1 MRDESIK
8 ERVPDQPKPEESL
21 DSREDITEFEPEK
34 AVNKNGGQD
43 TTEEKNL
50 CDKQSLSGNEK
61 EEVKKR
67 EEVKVKE
74 AGGEPRAEESFENVR
89 KDKHGLSENE
99 KEEVNKGKEAK
110 EEKTGGVSLCS
121 FFYLF
126 HVAEA
131 YLNAMQTY

>member
-8 ERVPDQPKPEESL
+8 ERVPDRPKREESL

-61 EEVKKR
+61 EEVKT
-67 EEVKVKE
+67 
-74 AGGEPRAEESFENVR
+74 GE
-89 KDKHGLSENE
+89 
-99 KEEVNKGKEAK
+99 EAK
-110 EEKTGGVSLCS
+110 EEKTGGVSLFSC
-121 FFYLF
+121 FYLF

-131 YLNAMQTY
+131 HLNAIQTS

>member
-1 MRDESIK
+1 MDEGGVPNPPRREGFRDS
-8 ERVPDQPKPEESL
+8 Q
-21 DSREDITEFEPEK
+21 EDITEVEPEK
-34 AVNKNGGQD
+34 VANQNVPFEGQD
-43 TTEEKNL
+43 TTKEKKL

-67 EEVKVKE
+67 EEAKVKE
-74 AGGEPRAEESFENVR
+74 AGGEPRAQESFENVR
-89 KDKHGLSENE
+89 KDKHGLSEN
-99 KEEVNKGKEAK
+99 KREEVNKGKEAK